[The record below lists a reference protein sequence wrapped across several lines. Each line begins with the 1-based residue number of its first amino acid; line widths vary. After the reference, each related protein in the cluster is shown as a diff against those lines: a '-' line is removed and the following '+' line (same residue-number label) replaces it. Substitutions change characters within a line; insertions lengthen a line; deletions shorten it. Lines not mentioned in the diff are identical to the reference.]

1 MDDPEIPEPPIDSI
15 EIVSLSILSAVIKK
29 LPASP
34 AVAIKFVENIFAAL
48 AAESVNPL
56 PPQENQNLYFTVEL
70 SVSSIVPFLLCLP
83 IPPSV
88 EILLSI
94 TLFGLV
100 N

>member
-48 AAESVNPL
+48 ATESVNPL
-56 PPQENQNLYFTVEL
+56 PPPIEPKSLFAVLL

-83 IPPSV
+83 NPPSV